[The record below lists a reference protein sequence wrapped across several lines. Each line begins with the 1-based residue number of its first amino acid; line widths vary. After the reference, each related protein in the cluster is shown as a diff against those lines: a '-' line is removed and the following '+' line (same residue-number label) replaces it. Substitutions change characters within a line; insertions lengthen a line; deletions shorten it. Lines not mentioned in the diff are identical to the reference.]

1 MTSTATTPTRRK
13 TPPQYRVGIVED
25 HTFMQEGMRVF
36 VDSLEEFECVWVAA
50 SAAEAMEKVGED
62 APHVLIVDITLPD
75 RSGLELI
82 KDLHATHS
90 GLAVLVISMHEED
103 LYAER
108 ALKAGARGYLMKNA
122 PHDVFES
129 ALLRVAQGGVAVSHK
144 MSDRVLMAFSSGV
157 QPRPD
162 SGLHNLSDREFEVFQ
177 HLGEGKST
185 HQVAEVMR
193 ISPKTV
199 DVHRMNIKNKLLLE
213 DGAAVTRY
221 AIRWAEARKHGGA
234 PPEIG

>member
-1 MTSTATTPTRRK
+1 MTAQTKAPARRN
-13 TPPQYRVGIVED
+13 TPPACRVGIVED
-25 HTFMQEGMRVF
+25 HTFMQEGIRVF
-36 VDSLEEFECVWVAA
+36 VDSLPGFECVWVASTA
-50 SAAEAMEKVGED
+50 GEAVEKIAEDE
-62 APHVLIVDITLPD
+62 PQVLIVDITLPD

-90 GLAVLVISMHEED
+90 KIAVLVVSMHEED

-108 ALKAGARGYLMKNA
+108 ALKAGARGYIMKNA

-129 ALLRVAQGGVAVSHK
+129 ALVRVSQGGVAVSHK
-144 MSDRVLMAFSSGV
+144 MTDRVLMAFSSGV

-185 HQVAEVMR
+185 HQVAECMR

-199 DVHRMNIKNKLLLE
+199 DVHRMNIKNKLDLE

-221 AIRWAEARKHGGA
+221 AIRWAEARKHGA
-234 PPEIG
+234 KEE

>member
-1 MTSTATTPTRRK
+1 MTSQTSHPTSRK
-13 TPPQYRVGIVED
+13 KSQSCRVGIVED

-36 VDSLEEFECVWVAA
+36 VESLPEFECAWIAG
-50 SAAEAMEKVGED
+50 SAAEAVEKVTQDEPD
-62 APHVLIVDITLPD
+62 VLIVDITLPD

-82 KDLHATHS
+82 KDLHASHS
-90 GLAVLVISMHEED
+90 HIAVLVVSMHEED

-108 ALKAGARGYLMKNA
+108 ALKAGAKGYIMKNA
-122 PHDVFES
+122 PHEIFES
-129 ALLRVAQGGVAVSHK
+129 ALMRIAEGGVAVSHK
-144 MSDRVLMAFSSGV
+144 MADRVLMAFSSGV

-185 HQVAEVMR
+185 HQVAETMR

-199 DVHRMNIKNKLLLE
+199 DVHRMNIKNKLGLE
-213 DGAAVTRY
+213 DGAAVTRF
-221 AIRWAEARKHGGA
+221 AIRWTEARKHGA
-234 PPEIG
+234 RD